1 MSVETSSG
9 SLERNKNIIEI
20 VKDTGEERK
29 IKLGKLNE
37 QEVKKITHTLKELG
51 FKEGI
56 TQIQKDV
63 ILIAKKNVIKI
74 RNVEMKEPKMDNE
87 NLENR
92 EGIVINDIVLR
103 GVLTNL
109 NDAKILNKNPDVK
122 AIVKIEKER
131 TYFKN
136 EALGIQI
143 SLDKNVTAENQNLG
157 NFLEIN
163 HPPEKEGNYKKLLEE
178 LKERGINTKEVINE
192 HYYEMALKKK
202 GKNFEIRN

>member
-74 RNVEMKEPKMDNE
+74 RNVKMKEPKMDNE

-103 GVLTNL
+103 GVLINL

-163 HPPEKEGNYKKLLEE
+163 HPPEKEGKYKELLEK
-178 LKERGINTKEVINE
+178 LKERGINTKEVTNE